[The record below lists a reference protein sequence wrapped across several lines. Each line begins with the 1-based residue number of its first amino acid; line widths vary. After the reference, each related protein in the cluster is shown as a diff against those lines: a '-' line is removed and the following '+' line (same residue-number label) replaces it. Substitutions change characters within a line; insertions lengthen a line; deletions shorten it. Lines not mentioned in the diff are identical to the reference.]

1 MNKLPVLDVTNNNS
15 LETDSEHRQVKFKR
29 FIMHDIFEPL
39 KVIKAKKSEVRN
51 FKSSEFCVPVV
62 YAKFGNNGIM
72 YWGRKNQF
80 TTYEN
85 VISIV
90 YNGAIAAGKVY
101 AQEEPTGI
109 LAESYFI
116 RYKYKQVSFRANL
129 YMSQVIEHKIYPIYS
144 RENLAIWNGRVENES
159 IDLPVTSDGKPDF
172 DYMEDYIKELEE
184 DRIKELEE
192 DRIKELDAY
201 LKATNLDDY
210 ELTDE
215 DKKYSLSRKST
226 SNENGSLETDCEN
239 GQVRFKKVRIGSLF
253 DVHPTKSY
261 KLKNRELFA
270 TGGNVPVLSNSSTN
284 NGIGGY
290 CGLEPTEEGKII
302 TFSDTTT
309 GADTM
314 FYQKEPFIGYPH
326 VQGMYPYNSF
336 AWNEKRYL
344 YLISAIRKS
353 AGDGWSYAVKFNR
366 ALVCELMVELPVTVD
381 SEPDF
386 DYMERYIRAIEKLTI
401 ADVVK
406 YKDKVIDTT
415 KMLVN
420 SQS

>member
-1 MNKLPVLDVTNNNS
+1 MNK
-15 LETDSEHRQVKFKR
+15 EFK
-29 FIMHDIFEPL
+29 IQDIFEKINTPKIKKKANDFPVKWTPENCIPLLTAGIQNQGFARFARKDDCPLIIKNCISVSANGANSGVTYYQPQSFAVLQDAYAL
-39 KVIKAKKSEVRN
+39 KVKNHEISSIEEGLYLSGSLNKAIKSNHNWVNKA
-51 FKSSEFCVPVV
+51 
-62 YAKFGNNGIM
+62 GWNNI
-72 YWGRKNQF
+72 KNDSF
-80 TTYEN
+80 T
-85 VISIV
+85 
-90 YNGAIAAGKVY
+90 
-101 AQEEPTGI
+101 
-109 LAESYFI
+109 
-116 RYKYKQVSFRANL
+116 
-129 YMSQVIEHKIYPIYS
+129 
-144 RENLAIWNGRVENES
+144 
-159 IDLPVTSDGKPDF
+159 LPVIKHADPNHKYTVDDI
-172 DYMEDYIKELEE
+172 DWQYME

-201 LKATNLDDY
+201 LKATNLNDY

-215 DKKYSLSRKST
+215 DKKVLSLSRKS
-226 SNENGSLETDCEN
+226 SPNKNDSLETDCQN
-239 GQVRFKKVRIGSLF
+239 GTLRFKKVRIGSLF

-270 TGGNVPVLSNSSTN
+270 TGGNVPVLSNSSAN

-336 AWNEKRYL
+336 VWNEKRYL

-353 AGDGWSYAVKFNR
+353 AGNGWSYAVKFNR
-366 ALVCELMVELPVTVD
+366 ALVCELMVEFPVTAD
-381 SEPDF
+381 GEPDF